1 MDEIG
6 LKWNRR
12 RHLPW
17 ICTSGQM
24 IRSGAAVNQKAWGS
38 RGDARLCCF
47 LSSFFFSPLCLSC
60 TLSSFFFRGEQLQ
73 PAGKKSCKD
82 AVGDQN
88 VSRGCCAFSR
98 RLLSEE
104 ARQLFL
110 SFLPFFFLVF
120 IAPGFIC
127 MSRFFLFKFGEQKFV
142 QRDVFVTPPSLLRP
156 DLKTVKYLSYSE

>member
-1 MDEIG
+1 MLG
-6 LKWNRR
+6 FVVFSL
-12 RHLPW
+12 
-17 ICTSGQM
+17 
-24 IRSGAAVNQKAWGS
+24 
-38 RGDARLCCF
+38 F
-47 LSSFFFSPLCLSC
+47 FFFSPLCLSC

-98 RLLSEE
+98 RLLSEV

-110 SFLPFFFLVF
+110 SFLPFFFFFFLVF
-120 IAPGFIC
+120 IAPRFIC

>member
-47 LSSFFFSPLCLSC
+47 LSLFFLLPALSQLHSFF
-60 TLSSFFFRGEQLQ
+60 FFFRGEQLQ

-127 MSRFFLFKFGEQKFV
+127 MSRFFLFKFVEQKFV